1 MTFPVKD
8 EETQVYRVISEISK
22 VTPSKNNSRHEP
34 HFQIRSIKYSPP
46 MATDLLPP
54 TRLPVTPNEA
64 TAQVRRTLPEAL
76 SVSRSLNSP
85 PRRVRRAGSPTPI
98 PHPPPDVNRSKAAPA
113 LNAAPGLSVLLQFCL
128 LKEKATVILSNNCH
142 FAFLYIS
149 LKKQGILSFSFI

>member
-54 TRLPVTPNEA
+54 TRLPVTPNKA

-98 PHPPPDVNRSKAAPA
+98 PHPDPPPATRREPFESSTCPERSTRTF
-113 LNAAPGLSVLLQFCL
+113 S
-128 LKEKATVILSNNCH
+128 ATPILPSEREGHRNP
-142 FAFLYIS
+142 F
-149 LKKQGILSFSFI
+149 K